1 MPNRKRGRSVMM
13 QMLGGLLTL
22 GATLY
27 FGAYFAEKER
37 YRLRELEEL
46 EQASLM
52 MQGQIS
58 YLAMPLPELFEG
70 IGQKLQGELRGIFL
84 EAAERMQGRAGDSAE
99 EIWKNVWEKRIKAT
113 FLTERDLEA
122 ILTFGK
128 TLGYAD
134 REQQTG
140 SMALFQ
146 RYLQET
152 RTQGK
157 KRLEKNG
164 KLYYSMG
171 GLSGLLLV
179 VTLL

>member
-1 MPNRKRGRSVMM
+1 MVQIVGV
-13 QMLGGLLTL
+13 LLIL

-37 YRLRELEEL
+37 YRLRELEAL
-46 EQASLM
+46 EQAGLM
-52 MQGQIS
+52 IQGQIS
-58 YLAMPLPELFEG
+58 YLAMPLPELFES
-70 IGQKLQGELRGIFL
+70 IGQKTQGELREIFL
-84 EAAERMQGRAGDSAE
+84 EAAERMQERAGESAE
-99 EIWKNVWEKRIKAT
+99 AIWTEVWKKRIKAT
-113 FLTERDLEA
+113 FLIERDLEA
-122 ILTFGK
+122 VLAFGK

-134 REQQTG
+134 REQQAG
-140 SMALFQ
+140 SMILFQ

-164 KLYYSMG
+164 RLYYSMG
-171 GLSGLLLV
+171 VLSGLLLV